1 MDARADFEHKL
12 MTPDQAVQIVHSGDL
27 VGIPIGVAPASLC
40 QALSRRRGELHD
52 VTVSTRSP
60 QVDPGWFGPGW
71 RDSFRIVVDTVVGI
85 AGPAI
90 DNHLVD
96 YTPWL
101 TSQRFKAED
110 EARPDARRPD
120 VAFVIVSPPDA
131 DGMCSFGHRLSHK
144 KSYARRARKIIAEV
158 DRTLLRPVGEGYL
171 HVSEIAAFVEHVPQT
186 RTLPSDGISAEAT
199 LIAPFVKQL
208 LRDGDTIQ
216 LGPGGVLDA
225 LPDLGLF
232 ADFNDLGCHSAVAR
246 PTYMRALGAGNF
258 TGARK
263 TTYPGVAVSSGW
275 EATDDCL
282 AMLEGNRKYLLL
294 DQEQVNDIRTIAS
307 HDNMVAINGAIS
319 VDLGGQIGADTIGP
333 RLYHGSAGQIEFAIG
348 AALSRGGRNITI
360 VQSTAAH
367 GRVSRIVPMFEPG
380 TVVSVLRPFA
390 DYVVTEFGIAAL
402 WGKSLRERAEAL
414 IGVAH
419 PSFSEE
425 LRSEARRLYGL

>member
-1 MDARADFEHKL
+1 
-12 MTPDQAVQIVHSGDL
+12 
-27 VGIPIGVAPASLC
+27 
-40 QALSRRRGELHD
+40 
-52 VTVSTRSP
+52 
-60 QVDPGWFGPGW
+60 
-71 RDSFRIVVDTVVGI
+71 
-85 AGPAI
+85 
-90 DNHLVD
+90 
-96 YTPWL
+96 
-101 TSQRFKAED
+101 
-110 EARPDARRPD
+110 
-120 VAFVIVSPPDA
+120 
-131 DGMCSFGHRLSHK
+131 
-144 KSYARRARKIIAEV
+144 
-158 DRTLLRPVGEGYL
+158 
-171 HVSEIAAFVEHVPQT
+171 
-186 RTLPSDGISAEAT
+186 
-199 LIAPFVKQL
+199 
-208 LRDGDTIQ
+208 
-216 LGPGGVLDA
+216 
-225 LPDLGLF
+225 
-232 ADFNDLGCHSAVAR
+232 
-246 PTYMRALGAGNF
+246 MRALGAGNF

-348 AALSRGGRNITI
+348 AVLSRGGRNITI